1 MQTIIV
7 ENGLKNTGI
16 GVFALITFLYLF
28 FDLGYQIIKGQAL
41 IKHKKKAVELI
52 QKGQKTARNANSKLI
67 EKKQE
72 RKNVQLWKEDIKEQA
87 HSDIGSLR

>member
-52 QKGQKTARNANSKLI
+52 QK
-67 EKKQE
+67 KQE